1 MSTLDGSEIVS
12 NSRYDGMDF
21 RKNMTLGKMQTVS
34 TLMMVPG
41 YWEKMTTILI

>member
-1 MSTLDGSEIVS
+1 MLTLNGSEIVS

-21 RKNMTLGKMQTVS
+21 RKNMTLGKTQTVS
-34 TLMMVPG
+34 TPMMVPG